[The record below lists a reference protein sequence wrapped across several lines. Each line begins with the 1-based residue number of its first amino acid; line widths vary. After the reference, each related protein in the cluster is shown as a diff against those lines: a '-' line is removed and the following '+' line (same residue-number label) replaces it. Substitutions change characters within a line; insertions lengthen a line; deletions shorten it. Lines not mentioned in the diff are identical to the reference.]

1 MNYNTHGNETSKYIN
16 PNQLYPL
23 PYTTNYSQL
32 IRSPILKNQGRSLSA
47 REYQVDK
54 SSDSF
59 STKIHGN
66 SKSFECT
73 ETEDYDYMLRKSSEV
88 VNSNK
93 TTKYFKK
100 HSLRKDISPYRG
112 HQKQTLSVSYLP
124 NVGNISPR
132 ILPNS
137 PKQFSSNY
145 DIKRP
150 SELCLFQY
158 DDVEESGLNSD
169 NRQSFLWNRNFLY
182 PTTSFKIMRSTSCRS
197 TPNQTK
203 FTPPTNDEYKNYD
216 GPQYSSS
223 NDLNII
229 DFLYNVRSFE
239 EEKNSNDNG
248 NIVQKSS
255 SNLFFKR
262 ATRSVAKKMAQLK
275 MGQKE
280 SRLQKST
287 NNLCPGFSNSFDNSY
302 IDTSKKTE
310 KTKNHINNSSRTNS
324 TNSDDSY
331 AIENK
336 SSTKAGSSGS
346 LNIFTKNKH
355 KKSDYRV
362 QNGIRSSSA
371 TSKSTSNKRNVS
383 PPKLIAVKKLAP
395 ISSSSQEII
404 RYCMENVRGDIASRI
419 VSRMA
424 HKREDFAMFIT
435 NLSTDQLN
443 EFTGALR
450 DYMNQ
455 VLKHVHSTDK
465 IREISMQF
473 GILQVSRREWGF
485 KADFFACMANS
496 ITTECVFLDG
506 AAHQPTEAIE
516 AWAELVELMFTN
528 IREGYYQQI
537 RYLRRRSQCFS
548 GYFSQSQDAS
558 TYNENASD
566 SLNYLDSANDKTST
580 NDINRRILFKN
591 SKEENYR
598 HPWTMH
604 RQMSESGCYGER
616 PKSSRTRY
624 NYNTSKNSPIEPVM
638 SPGVIIN
645 IKN

>member
-1 MNYNTHGNETSKYIN
+1 MNYNTHGNESSKYIN

-32 IRSPILKNQGRSLSA
+32 VRSPILKNQGRSLSA
-47 REYQVDK
+47 REYQIDK
-54 SSDSF
+54 SFDSF
-59 STKIHGN
+59 SPKIHGN
-66 SKSFECT
+66 SKSFESA
-73 ETEDYDYMLRKSSEV
+73 ETEDYDYILRKSSEIM
-88 VNSNK
+88 NSNK
-93 TTKYFKK
+93 TTKCFKK
-100 HSLRKDISPYRG
+100 HSFRRDISPYRT
-112 HQKQTLSVSYLP
+112 HKKQTLSVSYLP

-150 SELCLFQY
+150 SELGLFQY
-158 DDVEESGLNSD
+158 DDIEKSGSNSD
-169 NRQSFLWNRNFLY
+169 NRQSFLWNRNLLY

-203 FTPPTNDEYKNYD
+203 FIPPTNDEYKNYD

-229 DFLYNVRSFE
+229 DFLYNVRSFD
-239 EEKNSNDNG
+239 EEKNSYDSE

-262 ATRSVAKKMAQLK
+262 ATRSVEKKMAQLK

-287 NNLCPGFSNSFDNSY
+287 NSLCPGFSNSFDNSY
-302 IDTSKKTE
+302 IDTNKKTE

-331 AIENK
+331 PIDNK

-355 KKSDYRV
+355 KKSDCRV

-371 TSKSTSNKRNVS
+371 TSKSASSKRNVS

-435 NLSTDQLN
+435 NLSADQLN

-465 IREISMQF
+465 IREVSMQF

-558 TYNENASD
+558 TYNENTSD
-566 SLNYLDSANDKTST
+566 GLNYLDSANDKTST
-580 NDINRRILFKN
+580 NDINRRTLSKN
-591 SKEENYR
+591 SREENYR
-598 HPWTMH
+598 HPWAMQ

-616 PKSSRTRY
+616 PKNPRTRY
-624 NYNTSKNSPIEPVM
+624 NYNASKNSPIEPVM